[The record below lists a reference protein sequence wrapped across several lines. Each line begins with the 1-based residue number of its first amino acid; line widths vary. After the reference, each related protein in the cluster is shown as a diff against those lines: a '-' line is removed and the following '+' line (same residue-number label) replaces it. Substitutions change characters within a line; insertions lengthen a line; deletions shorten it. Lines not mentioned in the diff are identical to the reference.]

1 MVWQDLTGLLAQLPQ
16 RPLRILDA
24 GGGEGHMACQ
34 LAELGHQVLLCD
46 LSGEM
51 IQRAA
56 QLAEQKGVSQNM
68 QFVQSSAQDIAQHL
82 EQPVDLI
89 LFHAVLEWIAEP
101 RSGAAGVV

>member
-1 MVWQDLTGLLAQLPQ
+1 MQDRNFDDIAEKFARNIYGTTKGKIRQAVVWQDLTGLLAQLPQ

-56 QLAEQKGVSQNM
+56 QLADRKS
-68 QFVQSSAQDIAQHL
+68 
-82 EQPVDLI
+82 
-89 LFHAVLEWIAEP
+89 
-101 RSGAAGVV
+101 VV